1 MPASTNQTAV
11 VLREYSCRRV
21 LYSTSHLNH
30 LLWDLA
36 SLSFVSH
43 VFQPSLT
50 FFPGNSGDDPN
61 GSDDGV
67 GEGTR
72 KVMETSEAT
81 VCAQLVSVGGSHAL
95 KANFGCQKS
104 EMCLRICW
112 HDETVTA
119 VGEGT

>member
-1 MPASTNQTAV
+1 MYARENASVAEQTQASSAQGIE
-11 VLREYSCRRV
+11 LFED
-21 LYSTSHLNH
+21 